1 MTEEQTII
9 TSSIKYVLDKD
20 DAADGVTTM
29 TERRMSCA
37 RRVALAI
44 SILIISHV
52 KTSSLLLDNYKNNK
66 ELAVPRRLTFSAPLG
81 EVIPPPFIYTKEL
94 HSTNKDMLRSLGNND
109 TKIDMVPEVYVNLTN
124 RIRRLK
130 HEGKPLK
137 IMVNS
142 HPCSG
147 KSHFIWNGDGVPGS
161 RSYKGIKLVDLDW
174 LNPSIRDSSY
184 LMQNTTVNNTILL
197 GDSLRSQKGMMYED
211 IIYIYVIPRYNI
223 IERNTEQR
231 VKKDG
236 GSGKWSN
243 FGNVM
248 ERRRLSLLQT
258 VNDGEL
264 VQPLFSSFEEG
275 LDFVIYLY
283 NIDSRID
290 DPNRTNYVVKIRQ
303 PN

>member
-1 MTEEQTII
+1 MEEQTVN
-9 TSSIKYVLDKD
+9 TSSIKYASDKD
-20 DAADGVTTM
+20 DATT

-37 RRVALAI
+37 RRVALAV

-52 KTSSLLLDNYKNNK
+52 KTSSLLLDSYNNNK

-94 HSTNKDMLRSLGNND
+94 HSTNQDMMRSLGNND
-109 TKIDMVPEVYVNLTN
+109 IKIDMIPEVYGNLTN

-147 KSHFIWNGDGVPGS
+147 KSYFIWNGDGVPGS
-161 RSYKGIKLVDLDW
+161 RSYRGIKLVDLDW

-184 LMQNTTVNNTILL
+184 LMQNTTVNNTIML
-197 GDSLRSQKGMMYED
+197 GDSLRSQRSMIYED

-223 IERNTEQR
+223 IKRNIDQR
-231 VKKDG
+231 VQNG
-236 GSGKWSN
+236 QTGKWASYDK
-243 FGNVM
+243 VM
-248 ERRRLSLLQT
+248 ERRILSLLQA
-258 VNDGEL
+258 VNDGVL
-264 VQPLFSSFEEG
+264 VQPLFSS
-275 LDFVIYLY
+275 
-283 NIDSRID
+283 
-290 DPNRTNYVVKIRQ
+290 
-303 PN
+303 